1 VSPRRPAGAR
11 RESGAVCQEPPRT
24 ARTKAATLLLPL
36 ELKASTLPYRKLTN
50 HALDGLETL
59 DVDDQ

>member
-1 VSPRRPAGAR
+1 
-11 RESGAVCQEPPRT
+11 
-24 ARTKAATLLLPL
+24 LLPL
-36 ELKASTLPYRKLTN
+36 GLKASTLPYRKLTN